1 MLYAKCGMQG
11 RPVIGM
17 HYHSNNSTIT
27 TELSFSTKVR
37 DFWNLYRKSVCLARR
52 DGSSTRFIEELLSME
67 RKQKALE
74 NKSKQFVDLLIQ
86 ILTTRL
92 SWIFQNNIPYNSRPT
107 LLRRILNFDYKGIQ
121 NPLVFQGCSYFL
133 LNHFHSKTRR

>member
-1 MLYAKCGMQG
+1 MQG

-27 TELSFSTKVR
+27 TELSVSTKVR

-52 DGSSTRFIEELLSME
+52 DGSSARFFIEELLSME

-74 NKSKQFVDLLIQ
+74 NKSKQFVDRLIQ
-86 ILTTRL
+86 ILATRL
-92 SWIFQNNIPYNSRPT
+92 S
-107 LLRRILNFDYKGIQ
+107 
-121 NPLVFQGCSYFL
+121 
-133 LNHFHSKTRR
+133 